1 MKEIY
6 RALGDYFSRKADTK
20 DGNKRN
26 RRSINDTVA
35 VDEYMPQT
43 PEARASYS
51 IRIYPANGGN
61 VVEVRAFRPEK
72 SNQIYEDNTQLY
84 IVQDGEDLVEGIG
97 KAMMLTKMSS

>member
-6 RALGDYFSRKADTK
+6 RALGDYFSRKADSK
-20 DGNKRN
+20 NGNKRN
-26 RRSINDTVA
+26 RRSINGSVA

-51 IRIYPANGGN
+51 IRIYPASGGN
-61 VVEVRAFRPEK
+61 VVEVRAYKNTK
-72 SNQIYEDNTQLY
+72 SNQVYEDNANLY

-97 KAMMLTKMSS
+97 KAMMLTTLSS

>member
-6 RALGDYFSRKADTK
+6 RALGDYFSRKADSK

-26 RRSINDTVA
+26 RRSINDSVA

-51 IRIYPANGGN
+51 IRIYPANGGSI
-61 VVEVRAFRPEK
+61 VEVRSYNNK
-72 SNQIYEDNTQLY
+72 NTNQVYEDNANLY

-97 KAMMLTKMSS
+97 KAMMLTTLSN